1 MVLTLE
7 GLGVDALGVNCSLGP
22 NELGDIV
29 DEIIKY
35 SSIPIMVQPNAGLP
49 TIKEGRTIYN
59 IKPKEF
65 ADFQRSI
72 VEKGVRIV
80 GGCCGTTDEFIR
92 EIVYSL
98 KDVEIKNSKENNI
111 CGVCSPTKTVLIDG
125 VKIIGERINPTG
137 KNCLKKPLEIMI

>member
-1 MVLTLE
+1 MHSIIYGSYFRGTR
-7 GLGVDALGVNCSLGP
+7 VDALGVNCSLGP

-49 TIKEGRTIYN
+49 TIKAGRTIYN

-98 KDVEIKNSKENNI
+98 KDVKIKKLKEKKYLW
-111 CGVCSPTKTVLIDG
+111 SMFFYKTVLIEG

-137 KNCLKKPLEIMI
+137 KKII

>member
-1 MVLTLE
+1 MHSIIYGSYFRGTR
-7 GLGVDALGVNCSLGP
+7 VDALGVNCSLGP

-49 TIKEGRTIYN
+49 TIKAGRTIYN

-98 KDVEIKNSKENNI
+98 KDAKIKS
-111 CGVCSPTKTVLIDG
+111 
-125 VKIIGERINPTG
+125 
-137 KNCLKKPLEIMI
+137 